1 MQKRTLSSF
10 LTLKKNAPFFS
21 NSILYILYT
30 VQALSRRGQQQLLP
44 RKNNR
49 YHRGYHG
56 PELYHLLFVSW
67 QGLQCTCCIH
77 CNQLRQTIWII
88 SIFYKQNLI
97 TIYICIQYSIEKKLW
112 NNYKKRRPFSVFLYH
127 QCKTKVTSPLPPLQ
141 KQWRSCWL
149 MRYINLH
156 DLPTYFNLFYLGV
169 CDLPP
174 PSRWL
179 ITEINLHQ
187 YCKTYSYLYP

>member
-1 MQKRTLSSF
+1 M
-10 LTLKKNAPFFS
+10 
-21 NSILYILYT
+21 YT
-30 VQALSRRGQQQLLP
+30 VQHREKTFETTT
-44 RKNNR
+44 KN
-49 YHRGYHG
+49 
-56 PELYHLLFVSW
+56 EDL
-67 QGLQCTCCIH
+67 
-77 CNQLRQTIWII
+77 
-88 SIFYKQNLI
+88 
-97 TIYICIQYSIEKKLW
+97 
-112 NNYKKRRPFSVFLYH
+112 FLYH

-179 ITEINLHQ
+179 ITEINIHQ
-187 YCKTYSYLYP
+187 YCKTYLYP